1 MNLGLDSATIKKM
14 MWSLSCGMLLSF
26 SGFST
31 SGCFGTGGKKDKTE
45 EISEDEDASKME
57 ETGKK
62 KGKKKAAK
70 KKGKKKADPVKSDSE
85 SAPPAEGEMAE

>member
-1 MNLGLDSATIKKM
+1 MSLGLDSATIKKL

-26 SGFST
+26 SGFGT

-45 EISEDEDASKME
+45 EMSEDEDAGKME

-62 KGKKKAAK
+62 KAKKKAAK
-70 KKGKKKADPVKSDSE
+70 KKGKKKADPSKGSSDS
-85 SAPPAEGEMAE
+85 AAPAEGDMAE